1 MCATVRRMIKEQP
14 TAFDAEKVIAL
25 LEEELKLADD
35 EKARCIKENPIQ
47 FDSAKGYAHGIAAC
61 GSTFCEEC
69 LFCSANCKEKVR
81 EWSESEYIEV
91 ISKRDR
97 AFLEYLDAIIHYVT
111 RDLNDDL
118 YIYISKPHKLIDC
131 WESEREADK
140 ILRMFNIDL
149 PMVKWSDSEPW
160 LIEDLK
166 KLEVVEE
173 YE

>member
-1 MCATVRRMIKEQP
+1 VEEMKNKEKYAKEILEIACSGGSIAIIKKSGHIVP
-14 TAFDAEKVIAL
+14 CNGAICSLCLF
-25 LEEELKLADD
+25 
-35 EKARCIKENPIQ
+35 R
-47 FDSAKGYAHGIAAC
+47 GYD
-61 GSTFCEEC
+61 CEE
-69 LFCSANCKEKVR
+69 KTR
-81 EWSESEYIEV
+81 EWAESEYIEKLV

-97 AFLEYLDAIIHYVT
+97 AFLEYLDTIIHYVT

-149 PMVKWSDSEPW
+149 PMVKWEDDKPW

-173 YE
+173 YEKH

>member
-1 MCATVRRMIKEQP
+1 MKNKEKYAKEIVEIACNGYSIAINKKTGHITPCETSCCA
-14 TAFDAEKVIAL
+14 D
-25 LEEELKLADD
+25 
-35 EKARCIKENPIQ
+35 
-47 FDSAKGYAHGIAAC
+47 
-61 GSTFCEEC
+61 C
-69 LFCSANCKEKVR
+69 LFCEFGCREKTR
-81 EWSESEYIEV
+81 EWAESEYIEKQV

-97 AFLEYLDAIIHYVT
+97 AFLEYLDAIIHYVA